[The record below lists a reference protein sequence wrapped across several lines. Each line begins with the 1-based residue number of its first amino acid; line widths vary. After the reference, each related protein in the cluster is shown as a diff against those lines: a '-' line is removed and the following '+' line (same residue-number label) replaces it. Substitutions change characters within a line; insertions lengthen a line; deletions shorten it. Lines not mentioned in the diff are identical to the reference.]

1 MIREDFML
9 EMDFNAKWQKLM
21 EEIGNSNLIFN
32 QERYVKIGTYNFFRA
47 TSKHSKVGYD
57 CLIGYP
63 SEIMEILKKADRVVF
78 LKSEVFYCCN
88 HGWNKK
94 DLFNKHL
101 DNMQRDENNL
111 FTWEDCEYMFE
122 HNDELSKLFRERESI
137 SCLIEYFNK

>member
-1 MIREDFML
+1 ML

-63 SEIMEILKKADRVVF
+63 SEIMEILKKTDRVVF

-88 HGWNKK
+88 HG
-94 DLFNKHL
+94 
-101 DNMQRDENNL
+101 
-111 FTWEDCEYMFE
+111 
-122 HNDELSKLFRERESI
+122 
-137 SCLIEYFNK
+137 